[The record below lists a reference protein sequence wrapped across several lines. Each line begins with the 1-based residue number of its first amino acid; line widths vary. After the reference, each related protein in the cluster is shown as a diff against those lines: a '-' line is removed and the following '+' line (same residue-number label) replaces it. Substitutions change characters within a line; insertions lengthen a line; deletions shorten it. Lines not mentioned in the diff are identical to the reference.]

1 MRDGIKNGKLMDNK
15 EMVGEIIKQK
25 GYCEFTNCKICPL
38 DMYKGACLD
47 NDNCLRIAI
56 TYFMEHYSKE
66 DLVEVLI

>member
-1 MRDGIKNGKLMDNK
+1 MDNSKEDKLMTDK
-15 EMVGEIIKQK
+15 EKIETIIKQK